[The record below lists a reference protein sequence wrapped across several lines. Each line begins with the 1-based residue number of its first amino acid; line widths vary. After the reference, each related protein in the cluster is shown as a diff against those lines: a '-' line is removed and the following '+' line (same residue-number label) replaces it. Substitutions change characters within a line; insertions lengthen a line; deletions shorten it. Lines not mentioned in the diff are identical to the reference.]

1 MRTLF
6 SRSQSIMI
14 LFCEN
19 YMIALFSHMLLNLL
33 IPFRDPTHFLH
44 LQECMFKDQKNI
56 RSKKKKIRKIYIFFI
71 QIVPLLFFGGGGGK

>member
-56 RSKKKKIRKIYIFFI
+56 RSKKKKDQKNIYIFYSNSSSS
-71 QIVPLLFFGGGGGK
+71 FFGGG

>member
-19 YMIALFSHMLLNLL
+19 CMIALFSHMLLNLL
-33 IPFRDPTHFLH
+33 IPFWDPTHFLH
-44 LQECMFKDQKNI
+44 LQESMFKDQKNI
-56 RSKKKKIRKIYIFFI
+56 RSKKKKKDQTNIYIFYSNTSSS
-71 QIVPLLFFGGGGGK
+71 FFGGG